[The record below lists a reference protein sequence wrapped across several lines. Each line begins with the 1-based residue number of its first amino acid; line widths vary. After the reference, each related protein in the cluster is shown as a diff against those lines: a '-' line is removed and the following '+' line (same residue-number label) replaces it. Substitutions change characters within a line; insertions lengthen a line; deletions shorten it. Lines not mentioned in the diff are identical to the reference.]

1 LSTSIEIPPGSGD
14 IFVFPDQFQG
24 PGYLTRFPE
33 LCTALAALSQGAI
46 DDAAAA
52 QLAASLAQ
60 TFALTST
67 TSTTSRTIGT
77 GSMSFT
83 MADQLPLIAG
93 NYVMIPSQA
102 NPTTN
107 WMWGQVTSRVGLVL
121 TVSVQLTAGAGTFA
135 DWAIQLSSPRGPT
148 GATGGVSSVNTF
160 TGAVT
165 LGVANISGAA
175 PLASPALTGTPTAP
189 TATGGTNTT
198 QIATTAFVQTALAGA
213 GVGLNRI
220 INGNFR
226 VMQLSGSTTV
236 NSATRVYPID
246 RWQAFGVASAGTFTV
261 SRSSGASGYPYMLTA
276 TVGTAAASPGA
287 SDSYAILHRIEG
299 PQVADLGFGAS
310 GAQSITLSFIVR
322 SSVTG
327 TFSGS
332 IRNGAANRSWPFT
345 YSIPTA
351 NTPTTISVTITG
363 DTSGTWPITA
373 GSVGLDVIFCLG
385 SGSSGLGAA
394 GNWAAANYFGAT
406 GSVNL
411 MATAG
416 ATWSI
421 ANVQLE
427 RGTAATTF
435 DFRPYAAELALCQR
449 YLQVMAKDG
458 SSQTY
463 FAGMVE
469 TASTASYVVPLV
481 PPMAVAPTVTFEVAP
496 GYFAMASAGVGV
508 QTCSAITASYTDST
522 TLVVG
527 ATNAYGGA
535 SLGTVSRLLSGTT
548 NASRIIVRAEL

>member
-1 LSTSIEIPPGSGD
+1 MTNFISQSRDFGADWDGMWEDFLQLLTDTTDAIEAMGATSLSSVTLTTGAKTFALQQPTR
-14 IFVFPDQFQG
+14 VFP
-24 PGYLTRFPE
+24 LTRPI
-33 LCTALAALSQGAI
+33 TAMSVDNG
-46 DDAAAA
+46 
-52 QLAASLAQ
+52 AASLSGTVTAS
-60 TFALTST
+60 TPGSLTINV
-67 TSTTSRTIGT
+67 TSVT
-77 GSMSFT
+77 GSGGPYGRWMILIGGPKG
-83 MADQLPLIAG
+83 DQGAP
-93 NYVMIPSQA
+93 
-102 NPTTN
+102 
-107 WMWGQVTSRVGLVL
+107 GL
-121 TVSVQLTAGAGTFA
+121 
-135 DWAIQLSSPRGPT
+135 D
-148 GATGGVSSVNTF
+148 
-160 TGAVT
+160 GAVMSVAGRTGYVT
-165 LGVANISGAA
+165 LAVADIAGAA
-175 PLASPALTGTPTAP
+175 PAVSPSLTGTPTAP
-189 TATGGTNTT
+189 TATAGTNTG
-198 QIATTAFVQTALAGA
+198 QIATTAFVATATAALSTVSGR
-213 GVGLNRI
+213 NRI
-220 INGNFR
+220 YNGNFR
-226 VMQLSGSTTV
+226 VAQLSGSTTV

-345 YSIPTA
+345 YSVATA
-351 NTPTTISVTITG
+351 NTATPISVTITG

-406 GSVNL
+406 GATNL

-435 DFRPYAAELALCQR
+435 DFRPYTVELGLCQR
-449 YLQVMAKDG
+449 YLQVFGEGQSSTIFAFG
-458 SSQTY
+458 S
-463 FAGMVE
+463 VE
-469 TASTASYVVPLV
+469 TATTGLYSLRLGVPM
-481 PPMAVAPTVTFEVAP
+481 MAAPTVTFLPAATSFNVYSPAGSAPCTTITMTYGDSAVVVLNAANASGGMTP
-496 GYFAMASAGVGV
+496 GY
-508 QTCSAITASYTDST
+508 
-522 TLVVG
+522 
-527 ATNAYGGA
+527 AT
-535 SLGTVSRLLSGTT
+535 RLLSTSSS
-548 NASRIIVRAEL
+548 AQIVARAEL